1 MGYGL
6 WAMGLY
12 VLVCDRYGLWAM
24 GYGLCDM
31 CLYVIAMGYGLW
43 AMGLYVIAMCD
54 CYGLCVIAR
63 GHGLVCDC

>member
-1 MGYGL
+1 
-6 WAMGLY
+6 
-12 VLVCDRYGLWAM
+12 M

-31 CLYVIAMGYGLW
+31 CLYVIAMRYGLW

-54 CYGLCVIAR
+54 CYGLCVIAM